1 MSDEQFKKFY
11 WPGLKKV
18 MLGYIELGYI
28 PIPFFEAEFGD
39 RLECLLELPKGKVVA
54 SVEHMDVVKA
64 KEILNGHHCV
74 LGRGPKSLN
83 LGSLQEIEEYCKNLI
98 DVCGKGGGFI
108 LNVGLPDKGKKED
121 IIAMLDSLREYARY

>member
-18 MLGYIELGYI
+18 MLGYIELGYV
-28 PIPFFEAEFGD
+28 PVPFFEAEFGD
-39 RLECLLELPKGKVVA
+39 RLECLLELPKGKVIA
-54 SVEHMDVVKA
+54 SVEYMDVVKA
-64 KEILNGHHCV
+64 KEILGGHHCV

-83 LGSLQEIEEYCKNLI
+83 LASLQEIEAYYKNLI

-108 LNVGLPDKGKKED
+108 LNIALPEKGNKKD
-121 IIAMLDSLREYARY
+121 IIAMLDSIREHARY